1 MTGHTANQRRS
12 RRRRIPGRSDRN
24 VDDVDDA
31 SRATVGIA
39 STGGVEPLVEL
50 SSHLLG
56 WPLAAAG
63 LVATAA
69 IAVAG
74 AIVARLLGLQAPRVG
89 SLLGA
94 SGFRVDDED
103 DRSTAT
109 PAAVELTDDE
119 RFVVGVLRAN
129 GGQTRQARIV
139 QESTWSK
146 SKVSRL
152 LSRME
157 QDGHVEKVPAGR
169 ENVVVL
175 ALESE
180 E

>member
-1 MTGHTANQRRS
+1 MNPVRPT
-12 RRRRIPGRSDRN
+12 PGRT
-24 VDDVDDA
+24 
-31 SRATVGIA
+31 RATVGLA
-39 STGGVEPLVEL
+39 STGGVEPLAEL

-56 WPLAAAG
+56 WPLATVG

-69 IAVAG
+69 VAVAG
-74 AIVARLLGLQAPRVG
+74 AIVARLLGLEAPRVG
-89 SLLGA
+89 SLPGT
-94 SGFRVDDED
+94 SGFRADDD
-103 DRSTAT
+103 ADRSTAT
-109 PAAVELTDDE
+109 PAAVELTADE

-129 GGQTRQARIV
+129 DGRTRQARIV
-139 QESTWSK
+139 EESTWSK